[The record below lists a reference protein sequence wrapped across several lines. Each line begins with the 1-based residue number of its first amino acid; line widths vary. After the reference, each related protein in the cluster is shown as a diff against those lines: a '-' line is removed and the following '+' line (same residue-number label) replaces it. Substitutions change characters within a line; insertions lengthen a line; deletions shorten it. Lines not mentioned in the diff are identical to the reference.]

1 MNNTIK
7 LIFPLLFSA
16 LLVSGCARATAV
28 TPAEAQATELQAAVN
43 QTKEIALKKTND
55 NTKLVLVNNGD
66 AQTFTWSAAELA
78 DPATL
83 EKALAEV
90 PAAER
95 EQIKTLLAQMKDG
108 NGLQL
113 VSEGDQTV
121 LVNHF
126 GPAPD
131 GVKVLTNKKVIMHKF
146 DGADGSEFSL
156 LKSLLTNAKLSKE
169 QLQELQKLLDTKY

>member
-1 MNNTIK
+1 MNNTTK

-16 LLVSGCARATAV
+16 LLVSGCARATAAK
-28 TPAEAQATELQAAVN
+28 PAEAQVTAHQAAEN
-43 QTKEIALKKTND
+43 QTTTIELKKTND
-55 NTKLVLVNNGD
+55 STKLVLVTNGD
-66 AQTFTWSAAELA
+66 AQTFNWSAADLA

-83 EKALAEV
+83 DKALAAV

-95 EQIKTLLAQMKDG
+95 EQIRKLLAQIKDG

-113 VSEGDQTV
+113 VTEGDQTV
-121 LVNHF
+121 MVNHF
-126 GPAPD
+126 GPDPD
-131 GVKVLTNKKVIMHKF
+131 GVKVLTNKKVIMHQF
-146 DGADGSEFSL
+146 EGGDGSEFSL